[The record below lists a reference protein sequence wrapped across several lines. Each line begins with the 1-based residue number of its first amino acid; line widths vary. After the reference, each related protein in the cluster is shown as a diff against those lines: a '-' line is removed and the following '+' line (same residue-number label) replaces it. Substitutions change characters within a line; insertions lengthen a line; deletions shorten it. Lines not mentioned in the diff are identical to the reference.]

1 MNENIQPVNLQQQL
15 DKICGTNS
23 SPQLRQQLEGL
34 LKRYDTETL
43 QITPENLEQVM
54 RYVEQ
59 LFTQYCEARGYSFL
73 AVTQVLPRNV
83 SNPEKFYYL
92 IYGQATE
99 PTQHA
104 TVPLH
109 VGIRMKEEQRIVIV
123 GQGVKEN
130 PSR

>member
-1 MNENIQPVNLQQQL
+1 
-15 DKICGTNS
+15 
-23 SPQLRQQLEGL
+23 
-34 LKRYDTETL
+34 
-43 QITPENLEQVM
+43 M